1 MSKRKYDAIQKD
13 IDSNLDDKNNNNELN
28 YDSDDS
34 SSDSDSD
41 MDLNIDDN
49 EYKLITLK
57 LFKHIITSNEPK
69 VKLKY

>member
-34 SSDSDSD
+34 SSD
-41 MDLNIDDN
+41 
-49 EYKLITLK
+49 
-57 LFKHIITSNEPK
+57 
-69 VKLKY
+69 